1 MTDCTKCEL
10 HCAMHLD
17 ARAGS
22 VVSGPEILVLL
33 HLAHKILESL
43 LKDFGIHP
51 RVPLLAIVEWPP
63 GLGGVTVE
71 TFCQEAFGLRYL
83 SSTTC

>member
-1 MTDCTKCEL
+1 
-10 HCAMHLD
+10 MHLD

-71 TFCQEAFGLRYL
+71 TFCQKAFGL
-83 SSTTC
+83 